1 MMAKMP
7 SDRHPFAPWAW
18 WDASL
23 SGQSG
28 KGDILMVHGRN
39 LRVLLAVLLFGV
51 GMSLSSCI
59 VYERDYGPPRHG
71 PGYEHDHDRWR

>member
-1 MMAKMP
+1 
-7 SDRHPFAPWAW
+7 
-18 WDASL
+18 
-23 SGQSG
+23 
-28 KGDILMVHGRN
+28 MVHGRN